1 MPATEE
7 QVRKAEK
14 HKEAI
19 LKVWRQHPDRME
31 IGALFTSA
39 NAILGAM
46 DDATAE
52 SAELLVAC
60 VEFARQTAEALAGKG
75 GDSEHRRKCMNY
87 QDGFLEGVAG
97 GWTLPT
103 PKGWKAPRNAT
114 RSVSTTDCGQ
124 AGGGHSRKCKTQSRP
139 RTPAADRVRL
149 KTPAKGRSA
158 RCPSHSGGA
167 SVI

>member
-7 QVRKAEK
+7 QVRQTEK

-46 DDATAE
+46 AGAAAE
-52 SAELLVAC
+52 SAELPVAC
-60 VEFARQTAEALAGKG
+60 VEFARQTAEALASEG

-87 QDGFLEGVAG
+87 QDVFLEGVAG
-97 GWTLPT
+97 VWLDIANSEG
-103 PKGWKAPRNAT
+103 
-114 RSVSTTDCGQ
+114 
-124 AGGGHSRKCKTQSRP
+124 
-139 RTPAADRVRL
+139 
-149 KTPAKGRSA
+149 
-158 RCPSHSGGA
+158 
-167 SVI
+167 

>member
-1 MPATEE
+1 MVSTGPTKE

-52 SAELLVAC
+52 SAELPVAC
-60 VEFARQTAEALAGKG
+60 VEFARQTAKALAGEG
-75 GDSEHRRKCMNY
+75 GDSEHWRKCMNY
-87 QDGFLEGVAG
+87 QDGLLEGVAG
-97 GWTLPT
+97 VWPDIANSEGPEGSEECYPVCFHNGL
-103 PKGWKAPRNAT
+103 
-114 RSVSTTDCGQ
+114 RSGRRTASQ
-124 AGGGHSRKCKTQSRP
+124 KT
-139 RTPAADRVRL
+139 
-149 KTPAKGRSA
+149 
-158 RCPSHSGGA
+158 
-167 SVI
+167 